1 LILPFSKQRGL
12 GCPTVA
18 VSPSLTGLFSKQSQE
33 NKSLCFFVSFLSFF
47 LIYIYLLTFLLPWPF
62 IPTYFPSQMKQ
73 RSFLSL
79 SSSVLYG
86 ANIDFHNPLKAKSVT
101 AMMVPAATDSES
113 RRAKV
118 AIARHWFPTW

>member
-1 LILPFSKQRGL
+1 
-12 GCPTVA
+12 
-18 VSPSLTGLFSKQSQE
+18 
-33 NKSLCFFVSFLSFF
+33 
-47 LIYIYLLTFLLPWPF
+47 
-62 IPTYFPSQMKQ
+62 MKQ